1 MKTILKP
8 LAVALLLLI
17 AALSLNALVGALLAY
32 LLGIPAWMGA
42 VTLTLIALVIYP
54 FLPSGSA
61 RAGVMQEVWTGVMI
75 KALREALENIGWFKL
90 IRSYDEYVHNDTIHF
105 VELGGDPK
113 VLVNNTTYPLNVST
127 VTDADKPVSL
137 DNFETEATAI
147 GDKELDTISYDK
159 LGSVKERHKETVAA
173 KILAK
178 SLHALAPQSH
188 TETSPVLLTTGATA
202 AEGGRKRLSL
212 DDLLLLKKTFDTF
225 RIPQGERVLVLC
237 PDHVQDLLSVS
248 EQFVRQYNLDTT
260 NGRVGRLFGFDIYEY
275 TETPAYTVASKTKLA
290 FGAVAGAGTR
300 QASVAFHAGSCMRAM
315 GSLVTYQSDAKND
328 PLHHRHLFNVRQRA
342 ICAPLR
348 SKECLAAIISA
359 NA

>member
-54 FLPSGSA
+54 A
-61 RAGVMQEVWTGVMI
+61 

-90 IRSYDEYVHNDTIHF
+90 IRSYDEYVANDTIHF

-159 LGSVKERHKETVAA
+159 LGSVKERHKDTVAA

-178 SLHALAPQSH
+178 SLHAS
-188 TETSPVLLTTGATA
+188 S
-202 AEGGRKRLSL
+202 
-212 DDLLLLKKTFDTF
+212 
-225 RIPQGERVLVLC
+225 
-237 PDHVQDLLSVS
+237 
-248 EQFVRQYNLDTT
+248 
-260 NGRVGRLFGFDIYEY
+260 
-275 TETPAYTVASKTKLA
+275 
-290 FGAVAGAGTR
+290 
-300 QASVAFHAGSCMRAM
+300 
-315 GSLVTYQSDAKND
+315 
-328 PLHHRHLFNVRQRA
+328 
-342 ICAPLR
+342 
-348 SKECLAAIISA
+348 
-359 NA
+359 